1 MSAEHWVR
9 RRPGPLLLAYDAV
22 PAGSVRSRTVPDVID
37 QHRSEIEGLCQRFG
51 VARLEVFGSAL
62 GEDFDFGTS
71 DIDFLVEF
79 TDPSSPSYADDYFGL
94 KEALE
99 AVFDRRVDLIT
110 RPSVRNPYLLARI
123 EATGELVYAR

>member
-1 MSAEHWVR
+1 M
-9 RRPGPLLLAYDAV
+9 
-22 PAGSVRSRTVPDVID
+22 PDVID
-37 QHRSEIEGLCQRFG
+37 EHRSEIEGLCQQFG
-51 VARLEVFGSAL
+51 VARLDVFGSAL
-62 GEDFDFGTS
+62 GETFDLETS